1 MEEMRKIREAWSKKK
16 TVEEVKIKK
25 AGRKKPDMKKKEEP
39 KKMNLIMEMW
49 KKRDL
54 EEKLEKSKEVEHAR
68 KETRIQESPQVNLI
82 KNNPPGLCK
91 GGGEAED
98 QELRKEDLEG
108 ETEIRKKEVMAGIVK
123 VNLVKNNPPGLRR
136 GRGEAKDQKWSLRK
150 EDLEGEPETRKNEV
164 ETENRKE
171 EEAEKKESE
180 AEAEPEIQVELN
192 LDAGIRKKLE
202 GREARKT
209 GIKEGSEV
217 RKKEAESGAIP
228 KVRLDLDP
236 GSGKENEERRG
247 LQEWRRIGLGRK
259 RKAEDDMDIVRK
271 DKARPR
277 KTYKSKESLNLQQNN
292 DRENKVSPLISRFN
306 FSSSSKVGH
315 GEVRGGG
322 GVRVRDSAGH
332 GDNLGSGGDG
342 RVMGEH
348 PHSIVSSGPCNGDVR
363 GGRGIRDSAGHGDNL
378 GSDRDIRVK
387 GEHPHSTVN
396 TGPRI
401 GRVGERISSVKS
413 KILEGQGDK
422 SDSSPVCTGR
432 EIKLRGEISGS
443 TAVSTDGERALHG
456 R

>member
-1 MEEMRKIREAWSKKK
+1 M
-16 TVEEVKIKK
+16 
-25 AGRKKPDMKKKEEP
+25 
-39 KKMNLIMEMW
+39 
-49 KKRDL
+49 
-54 EEKLEKSKEVEHAR
+54 
-68 KETRIQESPQVNLI
+68 
-82 KNNPPGLCK
+82 
-91 GGGEAED
+91 
-98 QELRKEDLEG
+98 
-108 ETEIRKKEVMAGIVK
+108 
-123 VNLVKNNPPGLRR
+123 
-136 GRGEAKDQKWSLRK
+136 
-150 EDLEGEPETRKNEV
+150 
-164 ETENRKE
+164 
-171 EEAEKKESE
+171 
-180 AEAEPEIQVELN
+180 
-192 LDAGIRKKLE
+192 
-202 GREARKT
+202 
-209 GIKEGSEV
+209 
-217 RKKEAESGAIP
+217 
-228 KVRLDLDP
+228 DP

-322 GVRVRDSAGH
+322 GVRDSAGH

-342 RVMGEH
+342 RVLGEH
-348 PHSIVSSGPCNGDVR
+348 THSIVSSGPCNGDVR

-378 GSDRDIRVK
+378 GSDRDRRVK

-401 GRVGERISSVKS
+401 GRVGEGISLVKS